1 MGLGPVL
8 HLLHASDEASFDDVL
23 TGVGPAPDRF
33 TRAAASESEAEA
45 AVCAQ
50 PGLKPGTLASS

>member
-1 MGLGPVL
+1 VL

-50 PGLKPGTLASS
+50 LGLKPGTLASS